1 MKNKVSV
8 LGIGV
13 ATMDMYIDRGRMYP
27 GGNEYNVA
35 CNASFLG
42 ARAGFLGV
50 FGNDLAGKL
59 LEDTLKNVDVDVQ
72 YCHHEEGSSGYSL
85 VRLKEDGDRV
95 FLDWNKQGVTDLYP
109 ISFTKEEVDYVKSF
123 DVATLGRCAS
133 VSLERIQYLANN
145 GIDLVYDFHAIYTDQ
160 EIMRIAPYAKYA
172 FFSAS
177 HLEIPELKRTLKLAV
192 DHGCRIAVGTRGC
205 DSIFA
210 YDGEEYYE
218 QNTYP
223 EDVVDALG
231 AGDSFISSFM
241 VYYLKFAKSEAGMTR
256 ADCIRKALDEAA
268 RYAATVVLKEGS
280 IGVGYDMDPDKIS
293 DIVNI

>member
-1 MKNKVSV
+1 MRNKASV

-59 LEDTLKNVDVDVQ
+59 LEETLKNVSVDVAF
-72 YCHHEEGSSGYSL
+72 CRHEVGSSGYSL

-109 ISFTKEEVDYVKSF
+109 VEFTTEEMDYVKSYQ
-123 DVATLGRCAS
+123 VASLGRCAS
-133 VSLERIQYLANN
+133 VSLEKIQFLAEQ
-145 GIDLVYDFHAIYTDQ
+145 GVDLCYDFHATYTDAD
-160 EIMRIAPYAKYA
+160 IKAIAPYVRYA

-177 HLEIPELKRTLKLAV
+177 HLDIWELKRILKLAV
-192 DHGCRIAVGTRGC
+192 DCGCSIAVGTRGC
-205 DSIFA
+205 DSVFA
-210 YDGEEYYE
+210 YDGERYYE
-218 QNTYP
+218 QETYP

-231 AGDSFISSFM
+231 AGDSYISAFL
-241 VYYLKFAKSEAGMTR
+241 VHYLKCRADGMPSEAST
-256 ADCIRKALDEAA
+256 RKALDEAA

-280 IGVGYDMDPDKIS
+280 IGVGYDMDPEKIS